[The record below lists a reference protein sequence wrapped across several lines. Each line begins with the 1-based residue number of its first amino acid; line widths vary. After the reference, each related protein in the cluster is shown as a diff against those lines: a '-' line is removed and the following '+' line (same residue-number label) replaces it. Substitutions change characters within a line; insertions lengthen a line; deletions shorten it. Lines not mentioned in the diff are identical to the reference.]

1 MLAAAGSAGRQRDD
15 HVGPDHPDQP
25 HVVGDDLVLPPLL
38 ERLFDAEREA
48 EVDGSREVLLGA
60 VEAVE
65 RVELLR
71 PQHAERLEQL
81 GSDFI
86 LPAVAARR
94 RRQRGAISLT
104 AIQQHQQRVVL
115 VVGMRGRVQED
126 AGVRQMT
133 KREAERD
140 VPTHFVERHD
150 AKLCVSNG
158 EEGGKYAASRDEGA
172 SHATDLTG
180 TCTHRE
186 PFSRSARL
194 SAGRHVA
201 ATTLA

>member
-1 MLAAAGSAGRQRDD
+1 
-15 HVGPDHPDQP
+15 
-25 HVVGDDLVLPPLL
+25 
-38 ERLFDAEREA
+38 
-48 EVDGSREVLLGA
+48 
-60 VEAVE
+60 
-65 RVELLR
+65 
-71 PQHAERLEQL
+71 
-81 GSDFI
+81 
-86 LPAVAARR
+86 
-94 RRQRGAISLT
+94 
-104 AIQQHQQRVVL
+104 
-115 VVGMRGRVQED
+115 
-126 AGVRQMT
+126 MT